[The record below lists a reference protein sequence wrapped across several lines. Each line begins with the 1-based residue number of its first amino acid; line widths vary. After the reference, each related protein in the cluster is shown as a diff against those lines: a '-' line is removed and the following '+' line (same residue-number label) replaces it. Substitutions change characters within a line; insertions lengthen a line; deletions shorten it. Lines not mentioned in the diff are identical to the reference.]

1 MYGNNMYMYVI
12 LNPTQQIQVKQ
23 IENLL
28 KSRNEMST
36 VKEKKEKKRKYSIKD
51 GDSER
56 HGIKN
61 IHWL

>member
-1 MYGNNMYMYVI
+1 
-12 LNPTQQIQVKQ
+12 
-23 IENLL
+23 
-28 KSRNEMST
+28 MST
-36 VKEKKEKKRKYSIKD
+36 VKEKKEKKRKYKYSIKD